1 MDICRQMV
9 QKGEIEKTG
18 EKIGWVE
25 EKEREKIES
34 KETTK
39 EIQRTG
45 WLVSPRRK
53 YERGSPTF
61 LSAKVATGRAL
72 PFGKGHGSMRIRARR
87 T

>member
-1 MDICRQMV
+1 MDICRQMI

-39 EIQRTG
+39 EI
-45 WLVSPRRK
+45 
-53 YERGSPTF
+53 
-61 LSAKVATGRAL
+61 
-72 PFGKGHGSMRIRARR
+72 
-87 T
+87 